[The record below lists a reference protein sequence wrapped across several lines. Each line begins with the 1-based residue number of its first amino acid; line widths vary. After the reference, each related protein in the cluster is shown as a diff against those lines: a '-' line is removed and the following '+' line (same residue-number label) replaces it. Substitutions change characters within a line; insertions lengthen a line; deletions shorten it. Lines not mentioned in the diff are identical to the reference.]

1 MTEKNSIAHAVCA
14 TGPSVLV
21 VDDELDFLET
31 LVKRLERRGFH
42 VTGVGGA
49 SEALKLLE
57 EKRYDV
63 IVSDVL
69 MPGMNGI
76 ELLHEIKTRWE
87 STQVILLS
95 GHGGEDI
102 DLRGM
107 AYGAYAYLVKPVS
120 LNTLVETVHK
130 AFEESG
136 LR

>member
-1 MTEKNSIAHAVCA
+1 MTEKNSVHAVCT

-31 LVKRLERRGFH
+31 LVKRLGRRGFH
-42 VTGVGGA
+42 VFGVDRA
-49 SEALKLLE
+49 SKALKLLE
-57 EKRYDV
+57 QKRYDV
-63 IVSDVL
+63 IILDVL

-120 LNTLVETVHK
+120 LNILVETVYK